1 MVNYLGVN
9 SVRELV
15 RQVGLARFLQ
25 QLVDAMDSD
34 YRRWEQFDKSARH
47 AIHSPVGVIELMPT
61 SDGRLYCFKYVNGH
75 PKNTAEGLL
84 TVTAFGVLAD
94 VDTGYPL
101 LVSELTLTTALRTA
115 AMSVLAA
122 RHLAR
127 PDSRRMALIGNGA
140 QSEFQALAF
149 YHLLGIRALR
159 LFDTDPGASLKLERN
174 LARLALPDLHIER
187 CASAAEAVRGC
198 DIVTTATADKRNA
211 TILRPEMIESGMHL
225 NAVGGDC
232 PGKTELHADILRR
245 PDARVVVEFEPQ
257 SRIEGEIQQM
267 PAGFAVTEFAQVLRG
282 QAPGPPHGAGGDGVR
297 LRGFRAG
304 GLLRPAHAARAAAT
318 IPAPGNTHRP
328 GAADERSQGPVRPAA
343 RPRAPG
349 SHRPATGAASR
360 MNTTPPR
367 PRHQPDRRPHRH
379 RRGRARRL
387 HGPRG
392 PARGRAAGG
401 ARRPWPAGGRPG
413 QPRRPGQPLAA
424 TRGRL
429 PPPAPGGGM
438 EPRRV
443 RRRAGT
449 NCARAACPC
458 CWAATTAWAWAASA
472 RWRAI
477 ALIPGESCACCGWT
491 RTPDFNT
498 SALTPSGNV
507 HGMPVAC
514 LCGFGPEALTQ
525 LAGMPGGA
533 PALRPQQIRPDRH
546 PQRGRGR
553 EALRARAGAGGVRHA
568 LHRRGGHAPDHAAGT
583 QRPGRQHP
591 ICT

>member
-1 MVNYLGVN
+1 MVMVNYLGVN

-174 LARLALPDLHIER
+174 LARLALPGLTVER

-211 TILRPEMIESGMHL
+211 TILLPEMIEAGMHL

-267 PAGFAVTEFAQVLRG
+267 PADFPVTEFHRILTG
-282 QAPGPPHGAGGDGVR
+282 QAPGRRTAQEVTVFDSVGFALEDFSALRTLHALLQQYPHLGTPIDLVPQMDNPKD
-297 LRGFRAG
+297 LF
-304 GLLRPAHAARAAAT
+304 GLLHA
-318 IPAPGNTHRP
+318 PAPQARTALQP
-328 GAADERSQGPVRPAA
+328 EPQAA
-343 RPRAPG
+343 
-349 SHRPATGAASR
+349 
-360 MNTTPPR
+360 
-367 PRHQPDRRPHRH
+367 
-379 RRGRARRL
+379 
-387 HGPRG
+387 
-392 PARGRAAGG
+392 
-401 ARRPWPAGGRPG
+401 
-413 QPRRPGQPLAA
+413 
-424 TRGRL
+424 
-429 PPPAPGGGM
+429 
-438 EPRRV
+438 
-443 RRRAGT
+443 
-449 NCARAACPC
+449 
-458 CWAATTAWAWAASA
+458 
-472 RWRAI
+472 
-477 ALIPGESCACCGWT
+477 
-491 RTPDFNT
+491 
-498 SALTPSGNV
+498 
-507 HGMPVAC
+507 
-514 LCGFGPEALTQ
+514 
-525 LAGMPGGA
+525 
-533 PALRPQQIRPDRH
+533 
-546 PQRGRGR
+546 
-553 EALRARAGAGGVRHA
+553 
-568 LHRRGGHAPDHAAGT
+568 
-583 QRPGRQHP
+583 
-591 ICT
+591 